1 MLNMSLINAAVKVV
15 EDFFNAEGIYE
26 DTETIK
32 ARAINWYN
40 HTEIIEVEML
50 AAATISGEYQ
60 IGMTWDD
67 VLKIKEFYFP
77 SIPIELENYHIGEIE
92 AAQHDCLWW

>member
-15 EDFFNAEGIYE
+15 EDFFDAEGIYE
-26 DTETIK
+26 NTEAIK

-40 HTEIIEVEML
+40 HIKIVEVEML

-60 IGMTWDD
+60 IGMTLDD
-67 VLKIKEFYFP
+67 VLEIKEFYFP
-77 SIPIELENYHIGEIE
+77 SIPIELENYHISEIE

>member
-26 DTETIK
+26 DVETIK
-32 ARAINWYN
+32 TRAINWYN
-40 HTEIIEVEML
+40 YTKIVEVEML

-60 IGMTWDD
+60 IGMSWDD

-77 SIPIELENYHIGEIE
+77 SIPIELENYHISEIE